1 MHIRK
6 FAFRVLAVSIAA
18 LFLFLSHASAQQ
30 RLVIIGGGARP
41 AAALARF
48 DEWAGKEKAHI
59 LIIPW
64 ATQSPDV
71 AFKNLQED
79 FAPYP
84 KAVIEA
90 APAAPLTEA
99 TKIKFLDQLKTATG
113 VFFSGGDQGRIMD
126 VLKDQSLLQALT
138 KRYHEGVVF
147 GGTSAGAAIMSRRMI
162 TGEGDFKLID
172 GEKSKHVRVWRC
184 CRIT

>member
-1 MHIRK
+1 MHIKK
-6 FAFRVLAVSIAA
+6 FAFRVFTVGVTP
-18 LFLFLSHASAQQ
+18 FFLSFSQSSAQQ

-59 LIIPW
+59 LIISW

-79 FAPYP
+79 LAPYP

-99 TKIKFLDQLKTATG
+99 TKIKFLDQLKNATG

-126 VLKDQSLLQALT
+126 VLNDQAMPRALT
-138 KRYHEGVVF
+138 NRHPQRVAIGR
-147 GGTSAGAAIMSRRMI
+147 TSARTAIISPRM
-162 TGEGDFKLID
+162 T
-172 GEKSKHVRVWRC
+172 
-184 CRIT
+184 T